1 MAKTQEN
8 INYKEILNPGKYYQV
23 NKHSIGKL
31 DHISNG
37 DWFWS
42 KNWIRYDE
50 FSSDEK
56 RPTWIS
62 IDPKYLKELP
72 LNSKEIQLYLPD
84 THLDRILTL
93 DTLKKDH
100 YYTIVIENRRRIIKS
115 KGGNLFD
122 YMVYNTYFSHS
133 YNSKININRKLVVKL
148 STDHEIKW
156 LDACIKA
163 NKFISENKISNN
175 YVLDKNETDVKED
188 NKLPDKWCIKI
199 TEENYKVV
207 TDYFNK
213 QADTVCYDKNW
224 IGYYLHRYNKA
235 NEDIMRKGNLGTS
248 FTESSPRNNYI
259 EISFKQFKYYIRSG
273 KENPFPTL
281 IKGGVYTDN
290 LGNPFRFSHIDHNN
304 QRVYVYCDPN
314 FTDTISPNCFYT
326 SLYTILLNH
335 EYKEPTLEQVSILK
349 DFEKSK
355 GYKWNHDTKQ
365 LEKISVPNSINK
377 NEPLNKPIKSN
388 KKTKAILIN
397 TSNKFF
403 KL

>member
-1 MAKTQEN
+1 
-8 INYKEILNPGKYYQV
+8 
-23 NKHSIGKL
+23 
-31 DHISNG
+31 
-37 DWFWS
+37 
-42 KNWIRYDE
+42 
-50 FSSDEK
+50 
-56 RPTWIS
+56 
-62 IDPKYLKELP
+62 
-72 LNSKEIQLYLPD
+72 
-84 THLDRILTL
+84 
-93 DTLKKDH
+93 
-100 YYTIVIENRRRIIKS
+100 
-115 KGGNLFD
+115 
-122 YMVYNTYFSHS
+122 MVTNNYFSHS

-175 YVLDKNETDVKED
+175 NEFVLPKYWHVKVTEENAEILSNWKGAELSPGQITGISKYRNNKPIKGHNPGHIIKSNINSYDFGIEITFEQFQKYVLDKNETDVKED

-207 TDYFNK
+207 TDYFNE

-224 IGYYLHRYNKA
+224 IGHYLHRYNKA

-273 KENPFPTL
+273 KKNPFPTL

-314 FTDTISPNCFYT
+314 FTDTILPNCFYT
-326 SLYTILLNH
+326 SLYSILLNH
-335 EYKEPTLEQVSILK
+335 
-349 DFEKSK
+349 
-355 GYKWNHDTKQ
+355 
-365 LEKISVPNSINK
+365 
-377 NEPLNKPIKSN
+377 
-388 KKTKAILIN
+388 
-397 TSNKFF
+397 
-403 KL
+403 